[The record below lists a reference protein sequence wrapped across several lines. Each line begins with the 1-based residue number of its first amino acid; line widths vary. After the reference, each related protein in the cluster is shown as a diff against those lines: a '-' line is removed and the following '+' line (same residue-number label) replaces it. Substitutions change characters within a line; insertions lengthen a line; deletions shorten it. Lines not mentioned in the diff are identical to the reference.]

1 VFDAHRLRESD
12 RLLSATRAQ
21 GAHGAATSREGEG
34 MTETRDAEVEL
45 SWLRHRLGEV
55 LEVEA
60 GADVV
65 AEVWRVVRERD
76 DALSRLAAAQA
87 RGER

>member
-1 VFDAHRLRESD
+1 
-12 RLLSATRAQ
+12 
-21 GAHGAATSREGEG
+21 

-55 LEVEA
+55 LGVDA

-65 AEVWRVVRERD
+65 AEVRRVVRERD
-76 DALSRLAAAQA
+76 DARAKLAAQA
-87 RGER
+87 AKGNA

>member
-1 VFDAHRLRESD
+1 MSE
-12 RLLSATRAQ
+12 T
-21 GAHGAATSREGEG
+21 
-34 MTETRDAEVEL
+34 TRDAEVEL

-55 LEVEA
+55 LEVDA
-60 GADVV
+60 KADVV
-65 AEVWRVVRERD
+65 AEVRRVVRERD

>member
-1 VFDAHRLRESD
+1 MS
-12 RLLSATRAQ
+12 
-21 GAHGAATSREGEG
+21 
-34 MTETRDAEVEL
+34 ETRDAEVEL

-55 LEVEA
+55 LEVDT

-65 AEVWRVVRERD
+65 AEVRRVVRERD

-87 RGER
+87 REIR

>member
-1 VFDAHRLRESD
+1 
-12 RLLSATRAQ
+12 
-21 GAHGAATSREGEG
+21 

-55 LEVEA
+55 LEVDAE
-60 GADVV
+60 ADVI
-65 AEVWRVVRERD
+65 AEVRRVVRERD

>member
-1 VFDAHRLRESD
+1 
-12 RLLSATRAQ
+12 
-21 GAHGAATSREGEG
+21 
-34 MTETRDAEVEL
+34 MTETRDVEVEL

-55 LEVEA
+55 LDVDA

-65 AEVWRVVRERD
+65 AEVRRVVRERD

-87 RGER
+87 REMR

>member
-1 VFDAHRLRESD
+1 MS
-12 RLLSATRAQ
+12 
-21 GAHGAATSREGEG
+21 
-34 MTETRDAEVEL
+34 ETRDAEVEL
-45 SWLRHRLGEV
+45 SWLRHRLGEE
-55 LEVEA
+55 LEVDA

-65 AEVWRVVRERD
+65 AEVRRVVRERD

>member
-1 VFDAHRLRESD
+1 
-12 RLLSATRAQ
+12 
-21 GAHGAATSREGEG
+21 

-55 LEVEA
+55 LEVDA
-60 GADVV
+60 VADVV
-65 AEVWRVVRERD
+65 AEVRRVVRERD

-87 RGER
+87 REIR

>member
-1 VFDAHRLRESD
+1 
-12 RLLSATRAQ
+12 
-21 GAHGAATSREGEG
+21 

-55 LEVEA
+55 LEVDA

-65 AEVWRVVRERD
+65 AEVRRVVRERD
-76 DALSRLAAAQA
+76 DARAKLAAQA
-87 RGER
+87 AKGNA